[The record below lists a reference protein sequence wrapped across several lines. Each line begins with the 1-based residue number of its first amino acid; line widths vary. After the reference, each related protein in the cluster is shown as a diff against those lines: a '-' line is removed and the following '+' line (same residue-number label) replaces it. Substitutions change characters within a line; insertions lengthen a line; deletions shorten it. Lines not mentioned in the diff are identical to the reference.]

1 MKKLNIQ
8 KHIYP
13 ILLLFIPQIAT
24 KIYNI
29 IDKIMIGYM
38 ILDKSELGNYEEA
51 YKLINVLFT
60 VVSSLGIVMMP
71 RIAIVFST
79 GDYKKINKYLIK
91 KKIIY
96 KYVKNKMV
104 LNN

>member
-1 MKKLNIQ
+1 MLGNISLWFYLPKYFNNYYIKNLNIK

-13 ILLLFIPQIAT
+13 ILLLFIPQIAI

-51 YKLINVLFT
+51 IN
-60 VVSSLGIVMMP
+60 
-71 RIAIVFST
+71 
-79 GDYKKINKYLIK
+79 
-91 KKIIY
+91 
-96 KYVKNKMV
+96 
-104 LNN
+104 